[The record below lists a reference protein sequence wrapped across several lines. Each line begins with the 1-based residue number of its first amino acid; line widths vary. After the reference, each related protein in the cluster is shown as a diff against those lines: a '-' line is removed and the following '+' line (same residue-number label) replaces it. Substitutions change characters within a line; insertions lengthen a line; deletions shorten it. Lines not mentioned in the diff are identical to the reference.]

1 MSKFLQIVDD
11 AVAVVTDTSRSDS
24 YQRMQMMIV
33 TANLISL
40 RLGKNTVRSAVC
52 QSYFMAFSTS
62 YLGCFLSVSVMISS
76 VLLLS
81 ASFAKSRVMIT

>member
-1 MSKFLQIVDD
+1 MQFMHD
-11 AVAVVTDTSRSDS
+11 AVAAMTDTSRSDS
-24 YQRMQMMIV
+24 YQLMQMMIV
-33 TANLISL
+33 EANSISL
-40 RLGKNTVRSAVC
+40 ELGKNTVRSAVC

-81 ASFAKSRVMIT
+81 ASFVKSRVMIT

>member
-1 MSKFLQIVDD
+1 MRDMHD
-11 AVAVVTDTSRSDS
+11 AVAAVTAASASRSDF
-24 YQRMQMMIV
+24 YQLMQMIV
-33 TANLISL
+33 EANGISL
-40 RLGKNTVRSAVC
+40 QLGKNTVRSAVC

-81 ASFAKSRVMIT
+81 ASFVKSRVMIT